1 MLNKFKKNNY
11 KDIKTLGAAFVL
23 LLSVILINAC
33 SDAASERTEEVGG
46 VTAQQVIDNPETYD
60 GKTVKVSGDVEE
72 VFEPRAFNIDS
83 GTSVGELLVIGRTPF
98 PKVSDRAIA
107 SGDIATITGTVRIL
121 KSVADIEK
129 EIGWDLNPNIEKTYN
144 MKPVLIAND
153 SSFRA
158 GTVDTKTDDVDTA
171 KTVDSDN
178 DAADDTADTTRDRP
192 TVRQPAKES
201 EVVKFSDYERAVD
214 RKTYVGK
221 RVRLEAVPV
230 ESVAGDRTFF
240 VGTSPTKRILV
251 VFEEEP
257 PENVTRKGFDG
268 NIDVDKGQKVTI
280 DGIVMEMPPVEEA
293 KVRFGK
299 LMTAETLASLRN
311 ETTYIY
317 TDDPKIVA
325 GN

>member
-1 MLNKFKKNNY
+1 MLNKIKKNKY
-11 KDIKTLGAAFVL
+11 KDVKTLGAALVL
-23 LLSVILINAC
+23 ILSVILINAC

-46 VTAQQVIDNPETYD
+46 VTAQQIIDNPETYD

-83 GTSVGELLVIGRTPF
+83 GLSVGELLVIGRTPF
-98 PKVSDRAIA
+98 PKVSDRSIA
-107 SGDIATITGTVRIL
+107 AGDIATVTGTVRIL
-121 KSVADIEK
+121 KSVEEVEK
-129 EIGWDLNPNIEKTYN
+129 EIGWDLNPNIEKTYS

-158 GTVDTKTDDVDTA
+158 GTGATKTDVDTA

-178 DAADDTADTTRDRP
+178 DIAEDNTDATRDRP

-201 EVVKFSDYERAVD
+201 EIVKFSDYERAVD
-214 RKTYVGK
+214 RKSYVGK
-221 RVRLEAVPV
+221 RVRLEAVNV

-257 PENVTRKGFDG
+257 PEDPTAKGFDG
-268 NIDVDKGQKVTI
+268 QIDIDKGQKVTI
-280 DGIVMEMPPVEEA
+280 DGIVMEMPPIEEA
-293 KVRFGK
+293 KRRFGK

-311 ETTYIY
+311 EATYIY
-317 TDDPKIVA
+317 TDDPKIVSS
-325 GN
+325 N